1 MPRARTFFAYGCAV
15 ALAAFAV
22 GCGGTESN
30 SDSAASVDLA
40 DCSSKDQLQ
49 TVKPGVL
56 TVGTDSPA
64 YEPYF
69 VDDDPSNGKGF
80 ESAVAYAIAD
90 QLGYAKNEVEWKVV
104 PFNSSYAPGPKDF
117 DFDLNQIS
125 ITPERE
131 KAVDFSSPYYTA
143 NQAVIATNGSEASK
157 ATSLDDLKSA
167 TIGVQIGTTSL
178 TAVQDKIDPDSEVK
192 VFDTSNDVVS
202 ALKNGQIDAMVT
214 DLPTAIYLTAVEL
227 PDQKVVG
234 QFAAEGGDEWGALLQ
249 KDSPATDCVSAA
261 IDTLRGTS
269 EETGELQT
277 ITDEWMSGYA
287 NAPNLD

>member
-1 MPRARTFFAYGCAV
+1 MPRARVMFAYGCAV

-22 GCGGTESN
+22 GCGGTDSSSDTSGSTDLSECTPDKLETVN
-30 SDSAASVDLA
+30 S
-40 DCSSKDQLQ
+40 
-49 TVKPGVL
+49 GVL

-90 QLGYAKNEVEWKVV
+90 ELGFSKDQVEWTVV

-117 DFDLNQIS
+117 DFDVNQIS

-131 KAVDFSSPYYTA
+131 KAVDFSAPYYTA
-143 NQAVIATNGSEASK
+143 NQAVIATNGTDAAK

-178 TAVQDKIDPDSEVK
+178 TAVQDKIDPDTQVK

-202 ALKNGQIDAMVT
+202 ALKNGQIDALVT

-227 PDQKVVG
+227 SDQTVVG
-234 QFAAEGGDEWGALLQ
+234 QFEAEGGDQWGALLQ
-249 KDSPATDCVSAA
+249 KGSSLTGCVSAA
-261 IDTLRGTS
+261 INSLRDNGDL
-269 EETGELQT
+269 ET

-287 NAPNLD
+287 NAPKLD

>member
-1 MPRARTFFAYGCAV
+1 MPRARMFFAYGCAV

-30 SDSAASVDLA
+30 NDSASSADLA
-40 DCSSKDQLQ
+40 DCTPDQLD
-49 TVKPGVL
+49 TVKSGVL

-69 VDDDPSNGKGF
+69 VDDDPSNGEGF

-90 QLGYAKNEVEWKVV
+90 QLGYSKNEVEWKVV

-117 DFDLNQIS
+117 DFDVNQIS

-143 NQAVIATNGSEASK
+143 NQAVIATNGTDASK

-227 PDQKVVG
+227 SDQKVVG
-234 QFAAEGGDEWGALLQ
+234 QFEAEGGDQWGALLQ
-249 KDSPATDCVSAA
+249 KDSSLTACVSAA
-261 IDTLRGTS
+261 IDTLRGTD

-287 NAPNLD
+287 NAPKLD